1 MLSSSL
7 LNYICIDLFIILFL
21 FYDGSILD
29 GPRGRFGGPGGP
41 GRPARGGRAGFFKQP
56 PKGACLVVRA
66 I

>member
-41 GRPARGGRAGFFKQP
+41 GRPARGGGPVFLNSPQREH
-56 PKGACLVVRA
+56 V
-66 I
+66 